1 MKYFLLITL
10 LLLPIMVSA
19 KTENHTRV
27 YTVKAD
33 TIAVSDFAI
42 LLKKITALEKR
53 VKELEKNE

>member
-1 MKYFLLITL
+1 MKYFLLIIL

-19 KTENHTRV
+19 KTENPTRV

-33 TIAVSDFAI
+33 TVEVSDFAI